1 MATYLSVAKCI
12 RNLSSNAKL
21 NFYDVAVTVKYASMI
36 ATMVSK
42 LQNKQDD
49 YNIQSD
55 NKCQANNVRI
65 LCNLGDIRNHVYSR
79 MLPIK
84 HAAKFLHLMYVY
96 IYIYQ

>member
-21 NFYDVAVTVKYASMI
+21 NNYDVAVTVKYASMI

-55 NKCQANNVRI
+55 IINAKRI
-65 LCNLGDIRNHVYSR
+65 
-79 MLPIK
+79 MLEFY
-84 HAAKFLHLMYVY
+84 AT
-96 IYIYQ
+96 